1 MAVTLD
7 TKTSTG
13 LASLSNRILRAQEL
27 FEPMGCE
34 VALSDIA
41 RELSHIERQALS
53 SVLTRERNDSKVKL
67 SEKELVALSMIRDR
81 ICSRERMVVFISREI
96 DSLDDCVAKSSS
108 NEVGA
113 QSNGS
118 DDQSGNA
125 DEFWGW

>member
-13 LASLSNRILRAQEL
+13 LASLSNRILRAHEL
-27 FEPMGCE
+27 FHPMGCD

-81 ICSRERMVVFISREI
+81 ICSRERMGVFISREI
-96 DSLDDCVAKSSS
+96 DSLDNCVSRGSS
-108 NEVGA
+108 NEGCT
-113 QSNGS
+113 QSNGR